1 MIDIHSHI
9 AWEIDDGM
17 PNIEDAK
24 VALQSARD
32 DGITAI
38 ISTPHVIPGQ
48 TDKEFLQE
56 IKSRQRELKELAQ
69 SYDIDIYFGA
79 EMFINREFVNA
90 LDQGVYRKMND
101 TDYLLVEF
109 DVRRDI
115 HNFDYRDDYIY
126 EIDVRGMIPIIAHVE
141 RFFTD
146 GLDFEILD
154 QWFNK
159 GYVFQINRT
168 SLTGMHGKLMQINA
182 ETLLERGYVHL
193 VATDT
198 HRCMGQRI
206 EKLSDVYQMVEKKYG
221 KDNAEKLFVRN
232 PMHILNDEEVEE
244 MHVIRKKKR
253 KFLFF

>member
-24 VALQSARD
+24 KALQQAKD

-48 TDKEFLQE
+48 TDQEELAE
-56 IKSRQRELKELAQ
+56 IKERQRELKELA
-69 SYDIDIYFGA
+69 SHYDIDIYFGA
-79 EMFINREFVNA
+79 EMFINREFIDA
-90 LDQGVYRKMND
+90 LDKGIYQKMND
-101 TDYLLVEF
+101 SDYLLVEF

-115 HNFDYRDDYIY
+115 HSFDYRDESIY
-126 EIDVRGMIPIIAHVE
+126 EVDIRKMVPIIAHVE
-141 RFFTD
+141 RFFAD

-154 QWFNK
+154 NWFNE

-168 SLTGMHGKLMQINA
+168 SLTGMHGKIMQKNA
-182 ETLLERGYVHL
+182 ETLLEKGYVHL

-198 HRCMGQRI
+198 HRCTGDRI
-206 EKLSDVYQMVEKKYG
+206 EKLSDVYQLVENKYG
-221 KDNAEKLFVRN
+221 KENAERLFVTN
-232 PMHILNDEEVEE
+232 PMHIIRNEDVEDME
-244 MHVIRKKKR
+244 IVKKKKKR
-253 KFLFF
+253 FLFF

>member
-24 VALQSARD
+24 KALQQAKD

-48 TDKEFLQE
+48 TDKEILNE
-56 IKSRQRELKELAQ
+56 IKKRQMELKELAKE
-69 SYDIDIYFGA
+69 YGIDIYFGA
-79 EMFINREFVNA
+79 EMFINPEFIDA
-90 LDQGVYRKMND
+90 LDQGIYKKMND

-115 HNFDYRDDYIY
+115 HSFEYRDDSIY
-126 EIDVRGMIPIIAHVE
+126 EVDVRGMVPIIAHVE
-141 RFFTD
+141 RFFAD

-154 QWFNK
+154 RWFNE

-168 SLTGMHGKLMQINA
+168 SLNGMHGKIMQKNA
-182 ETLLERGYVHL
+182 ETLLEKGYVHL

-198 HRCMGQRI
+198 HRCTGDRV
-206 EKLSDVYQMVEKKYG
+206 EKLSDAYTYIERKYG
-221 KDNAEKLFVRN
+221 KENANRLFVDNPLHIIRN
-232 PMHILNDEEVEE
+232 EEVED
-244 MHVIRKKKR
+244 MVIEKKKKKR
-253 KFLFF
+253 FLFF